1 MTKRMEGNWSIA
13 SMVIY
18 EYVRLIDCLEKKMET
33 ASELSLE
40 PMFPPMIRIAR
51 KYLNIALKCDTIVM
65 AAFPHPAWRMM
76 QFSKRFTSAT
86 TRITVLINSKF
97 IEREALLESIKPPT
111 PPPKPSQSDK
121 NLNEPSDSEGDE
133 FNFYPSNPDA
143 LEINTKLE
151 RYNNGDFPMDKKGN
165 LLGWWKAHVKDFPVM
180 ASLARDH
187 HACAAS
193 SATVDRTF
201 SAAADVCASGRAG
214 LAVRTIKRCISSHM
228 WLCDG
233 VRSKGEFANC
243 QSVFNAAA
251 ESAKFKK
258 RTNKANKK
266 ANADKAKAAKVQ
278 AEKGK
283 K

>member
-1 MTKRMEGNWSIA
+1 
-13 SMVIY
+13 
-18 EYVRLIDCLEKKMET
+18 
-33 ASELSLE
+33 
-40 PMFPPMIRIAR
+40 
-51 KYLNIALKCDTIVM
+51 
-65 AAFPHPAWRMM
+65 
-76 QFSKRFTSAT
+76 
-86 TRITVLINSKF
+86 
-97 IEREALLESIKPPT
+97 
-111 PPPKPSQSDK
+111 
-121 NLNEPSDSEGDE
+121 
-133 FNFYPSNPDA
+133 
-143 LEINTKLE
+143 
-151 RYNNGDFPMDKKGN
+151 MDKKGN